1 MSRAYRWI
9 LIGLFMAVPGA
20 VPGAGAEDL
29 QGILATSFAKTGHA
43 ASIPGL
49 AGVTPQQLLE
59 RPQAA
64 AVVEWAR
71 GAKDETIPVT
81 TYTQYRRFREAGE
94 RPPYEGPY
102 FGKRDLL
109 ARAVLS
115 VWLDGDTSSLP
126 QVNDLIWS
134 ICEESTWVV
143 PAHEKQPW
151 FIDLFCAETA
161 ATLSHVLHLLS
172 DRLPEEVK
180 DRIVSEVTRRVLDP
194 FIEHGAEFSWGA
206 GNNNWTG
213 VCAGSVGQAFLLLE
227 RDPERY
233 KQAVSLVIE
242 YLHNFIARA
251 FEADGASLE
260 GIGYWNYGLAE
271 YVVFAEMLRDRT
283 DGQIDLLADE
293 KLTAIARFPLAI
305 AMGPNLFASFSDSHE
320 GGYVRAYIG
329 AKLAERTGTTELL
342 GLLEPKPDFRVHE
355 TICDLLWWDGAKAE
369 RTVLQDIVLPE
380 SGLARLVDT
389 SDGHALVVAAKA
401 GHNNEPH
408 NQNDVGSFIVSV
420 DNTVY
425 LCDPGA
431 GLYSKDYFG
440 AKRYQNIFC
449 NSYGHSVPRIGGEL
463 QDEGKRARGTIES
476 TSEKTVRIRFEEA
489 YPKSGL
495 SQAVR
500 DIALRDGGVL
510 LNDQFAFA
518 EDGKEIEE
526 AFVTWL
532 QVEVDGPVARLIA
545 DSGTLEMQ
553 TESGTFEVERLEE
566 ACKENHKSA
575 VLSRLTVTYP
585 ATKALQ
591 AAFRITFRAKK

>member
-1 MSRAYRWI
+1 MSRNRRCFLYG
-9 LIGLFMAVPGA
+9 LIVAMLGVVP
-20 VPGAGAEDL
+20 VAGAQDL
-29 QGILATSFAKTGHA
+29 QEILAASFAKTGQV

-59 RPQAA
+59 KPHVA

-71 GAKDETIPVT
+71 GAKEKPVPVT

-102 FGKRDLL
+102 FGKRTLL

-115 VWLDGDTSSLP
+115 VWLDGDASSLA

-172 DRLPEEVK
+172 DRLPEEIQ

-194 FIEHGAEFSWGA
+194 FIEHGTEFSWGA

-233 KQAVSLVIE
+233 TQAISLVVE
-242 YLHNFIARA
+242 YLHNFIAHA

-271 YVVFAEMLRDRT
+271 YVIFAEMLRERT

-293 KLTAIARFPLAI
+293 KLKAVARFPLAV

-320 GGYVRAYIG
+320 SGYVRAYIG
-329 AKLAERTGTTELL
+329 AKLAERTGAAELL

-355 TICDLLWWDGAKAE
+355 AICDLLWWDGTKADQTAL
-369 RTVLQDIVLPE
+369 RDVVLPG

-389 SDGHALVVAAKA
+389 SGGHTLVVAAKA

-408 NQNDVGSFIVSV
+408 NQNDVGSFIVSI

-431 GLYSKDYFG
+431 GLYSKDYFS

-449 NSYGHSVPRIGGEL
+449 NSYGHSVPRVGGEL
-463 QDEGKRARGTIES
+463 QHEGKRARGTIES
-476 TSEKTVRIRFEEA
+476 TSEKAVRIRFEEA

-495 SQAVR
+495 SQATR

-510 LNDQFAFA
+510 LNDQFAFG

-532 QVEVDGPVARLIA
+532 PVEVDGSLARLIS
-545 DSGTLEMQ
+545 DSGTIEMQ
-553 TESGTFEVERLEE
+553 TDSGTFAVERLEE
-566 ACKENHKSA
+566 ACRENHKSA
-575 VLSRLTVTYP
+575 VLSRLTVTCP
-585 ATKALQ
+585 AAKAVQ
-591 AAFRITFRAKK
+591 TAFRITFHAKK